1 MVKYKIFRY
10 QFMPELSNKS
20 STDEL
25 MNQKQIIFA
34 NILRSFNVKMMHEN
48 IFQLYYQNEFLF
60 LNNDS
65 QKQLILAPTKD
76 ILSQF
81 IDEVNVRLKQYGL
94 TLYTGNVFEASEFWD
109 FVETNKNITMLK
121 FTIPYPNLGIENAIK
136 SGLKKANSKSTTIKF
151 EADSDSSLNIDMDNE
166 LLRRLVECSVQ
177 RSLKI
182 SIKVKDER
190 SKYFYIGDKIKEI
203 DVETHDSVIE
213 ILMSK

>member
-34 NILRSFNVKMMHEN
+34 NILRSFNAKMMHEN

-94 TLYTGNVFEASEFWD
+94 TLYTGNVFDASEFWD

-136 SGLKKANSKSTTIKF
+136 SGLKKANSKSTIIKF

-203 DVETHDSVIE
+203 DVETHDSLIE
-213 ILMSK
+213 ILM